1 MTMKTKQQTTQ
12 DKRVAYNDAV
22 KTAYFKILKRT
33 KQLLSTLEDESLRGT
48 LRLYRKPK
56 KLHVL
61 NTVHEFISPVI
72 YLSLECVG
80 QQKLSICFG
89 FEQLGV
95 EHDYSTIT
103 GSFMRALYT
112 VTAKEQ
118 TPINI
123 EACINTDY
131 VFTHCTDLFK
141 SIASGNTHT
150 LKQLRYKS
158 MVKIKRVMKVA

>member
-1 MTMKTKQQTTQ
+1 MKTKQPTTQ
-12 DKRVAYNDAV
+12 DKRVAYNNAV

-33 KQLLSTLEDESLRGT
+33 KELLTTLEDESLRGT
-48 LRLYRKPK
+48 LHLYRKPK

-103 GSFMRALYT
+103 GSFMRTLYT
-112 VTAKEQ
+112 MTAKEH

-141 SIASGNTHT
+141 SIANGNTHT
-150 LKQLRYKS
+150 FKQLQYKS
-158 MVKIKRVMKVA
+158 KAIVRRLERVA